1 MKSQIFH
8 THICGDIAG
17 NIKQFLNSYP
27 DFLTPDTS
35 TSPRAAGDA
44 IQYILEE
51 NFAQII
57 RDLSKEYSANFA
69 RRAMADLA
77 FTDSDDLYYTVDR
90 KNRHLGMITN
100 FWLGTML

>member
-8 THICGDIAG
+8 TSTCEDIAG

-27 DFLTPDTS
+27 DFLTPDTGI
-35 TSPRAAGDA
+35 SPRATGDA

-57 RDLSKEYSANFA
+57 GDLSKEYSANFA

-77 FTDSDDLYYTVDR
+77 FKDPDDLYIVDV
-90 KNRHLGMITN
+90 KTH
-100 FWLGTML
+100 